1 MLDQLHSTA
10 YQTSP
15 NGNSLGSLLEGSA
28 ETIAS
33 LTTEDVTNVVKG
45 VTGSDIVVVGTGAG
59 VHDKLVEETNTVLGG
74 LSNVGSSGKD
84 VVNASDASNF
94 LGSDV
99 RYVLLFFLLLD
110 LCGVVSFVENE
121 D

>member
-28 ETIAS
+28 ESIAS

-45 VTGSDIVVVGTGAG
+45 VKGSDVVVVGTGAG
-59 VHDKLVEETNTVLGG
+59 VHDKLVEETNAVLGG

-99 RYVLLFFLLLD
+99 RYVFDCFCY
-110 LCGVVSFVENE
+110 CGFCMCFVEVE
-121 D
+121 V